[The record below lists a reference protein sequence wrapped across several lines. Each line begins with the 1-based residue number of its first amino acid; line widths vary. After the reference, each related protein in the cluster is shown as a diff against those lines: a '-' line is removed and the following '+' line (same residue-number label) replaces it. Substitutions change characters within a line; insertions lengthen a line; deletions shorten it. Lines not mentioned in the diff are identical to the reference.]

1 MREKD
6 IDLRFIM
13 KTKPEHDNKKLMAL
27 ANITD
32 NW

>member
-13 KTKPEHDNKKLMAL
+13 KTKPDKDNKKLKAL

-32 NW
+32 N